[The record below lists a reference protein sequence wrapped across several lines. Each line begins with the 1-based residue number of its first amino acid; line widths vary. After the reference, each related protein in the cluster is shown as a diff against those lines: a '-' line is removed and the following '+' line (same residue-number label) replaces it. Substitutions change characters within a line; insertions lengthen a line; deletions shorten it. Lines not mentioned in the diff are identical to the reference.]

1 MATSFKYTS
10 ANVAVQQIRSGDYI
24 YWPCVAAAP
33 QHLIQ
38 ALVHRA
44 DLECLSNIHI
54 SHFYTEGYADY
65 VLPQYK
71 NVFRLNSFFVGG
83 NVREATQ
90 NGLADYIPCSLSEC
104 PRFLTSGTLGCDV
117 VMLTVSEPDSQGRV
131 SLGTSVDYMPEAI
144 TRARVVLAQVNR
156 HMPYTYGDAILQLTT
171 DSSSSVAID
180 LGGRK
185 VPTFLVRHDQPLIEA
200 GRANLTDTDI
210 AIGRHASALI
220 PDGATLQIGIGNIPT
235 AILAQLGDHKDLGIH
250 SEMFTDDVI
259 PLVKKGIINGRLKK
273 TDPGKLVAMF
283 LKGSQSLYDFVDH
296 NPQVLMK
303 DVGYTNSPMVIVQ
316 NPRVVALNSAIE
328 IDLTGQVCSDSIGSR
343 IFSGSGGQLDFI
355 LGATYSQGGIPII
368 AMPSVTSKG
377 RSKIVPTLT
386 PGAGVVT
393 PRALTQW
400 VVTEYGAV
408 NLYGRSIRERAQ
420 LLISIADPAWREQ
433 LQYKA
438 RGL

>member
-1 MATSFKYTS
+1 MTPPIGYTS
-10 ANVAVQQIRSGDYI
+10 ADEAVQQIRSGDYL

-33 QHLIQ
+33 EFLIR
-38 ALVHRA
+38 ALVRRA
-44 DLECLSNIHI
+44 DCGELTNLRI

-65 VLPQYK
+65 TLPKYK
-71 NVFRLNSFFVGG
+71 NIFQLNSFFVGA
-83 NVREATQ
+83 NVRKATQ
-90 NGLADYIPCSLSEC
+90 DGLADYIPCSLSEC
-104 PRFLTSGTLGCDV
+104 PRFITSGTLSCDV

-144 TRARVVLAQVNR
+144 ARARVVLAQVNS
-156 HMPYTYGDAILQLTT
+156 HMPYTYGDAVLQLTY
-171 DSSSSVAID
+171 SSSSGAAIV
-180 LGGRK
+180 LGNRH

-200 GRANLTDTDI
+200 GRAPLTDTDI
-210 AIGRHASALI
+210 AIGQHAAALI

-235 AILAQLGDHKDLGIH
+235 AVLAQLGGHKDLGIH

-259 PLVKKGIINGRLKK
+259 PLVEKGIINGRLKK

-283 LKGSQSLYDFVDH
+283 LKGKQSLYDFVDH
-296 NPQVLMK
+296 NTQVLMK
-303 DVGYTNSPMVIVQ
+303 DVGYTNSPLVIAQ

-328 IDLTGQVCSDSIGSR
+328 IDLTGQVCSDSIGHR
-343 IFSGSGGQLDFI
+343 VFSGSGGQLDFI

-393 PRALTQW
+393 PRTLTQW
-400 VVTEYGAV
+400 VVTEHGAV
-408 NLYGRSIRERAQ
+408 NLYGRSLSERAQ
-420 LLISIADPAWREQ
+420 LLISIADPAWRES
-433 LQYKA
+433 LEREA
-438 RGL
+438 RNL